1 MKSSTVG
8 KPERA
13 SQNRVVTLTL
23 ISRTQGE
30 FAMTKADLV
39 DKIHAN
45 TGLTKDEAF
54 AYLETIL
61 ETIKKTLET
70 AETVKITGF
79 GSFVVKE
86 KNSRKGRNPQTG
98 EPLTITARK
107 VLTFKPSP
115 VLKASLNK

>member
-1 MKSSTVG
+1 
-8 KPERA
+8 
-13 SQNRVVTLTL
+13 
-23 ISRTQGE
+23 
-30 FAMTKADLV
+30 MTKADLV

-79 GSFVVKE
+79 GSFVVNR
-86 KNSRKGRNPQTG
+86 KNSRRGRNPQTG
-98 EPLTITARK
+98 EPITITARK

-115 VLKASLNK
+115 VLKSTINL

>member
-1 MKSSTVG
+1 M
-8 KPERA
+8 
-13 SQNRVVTLTL
+13 
-23 ISRTQGE
+23 QGE
-30 FAMTKADLV
+30 FTMTKADLV

-54 AYLETIL
+54 AYLETVL

-70 AETVKITGF
+70 ADTVKITGF
-79 GSFVVKE
+79 GSFVVKK

-98 EPLTITARK
+98 EPITITARK

-115 VLKASLNK
+115 VLKASLNE

>member
-1 MKSSTVG
+1 MNK
-8 KPERA
+8 
-13 SQNRVVTLTL
+13 
-23 ISRTQGE
+23 GE
-30 FAMTKADLV
+30 FIMTKADLV

-79 GSFVVKE
+79 GSFVVKKKE
-86 KNSRKGRNPQTG
+86 NRKGRNPQTG
-98 EPLTITARK
+98 EPITITARK
-107 VLTFKPSP
+107 ILTFKPST
-115 VLKASLNK
+115 LLRQAINT

>member
-1 MKSSTVG
+1 
-8 KPERA
+8 
-13 SQNRVVTLTL
+13 
-23 ISRTQGE
+23 
-30 FAMTKADLV
+30 MTKADLV

-86 KNSRKGRNPQTG
+86 KNSRKGRNPQNG
-98 EPLTITARK
+98 EPIMITARK
-107 VLTFKPSP
+107 ILTFKPST
-115 VLKASLNK
+115 LLRQAINT